1 MHVLEITTV
10 GGSAGIILNKE
21 VMAHWGYGK
30 AIPSVSP
37 RQRRDSEAYEAKL
50 GRDGKYHGYR
60 LGDDDADMRDWI
72 LEEWQKRGQ

>member
-30 AIPSVSP
+30 AIPNVSP

-50 GRDGKYHGYR
+50 GRDASTMAIVSATTTLTCAIGY
-60 LGDDDADMRDWI
+60 
-72 LEEWQKRGQ
+72 